1 MDQFEK
7 KIFSAT
13 VTESEVIAEGVKQ
26 ITFKLD
32 DLFIFQPWQ
41 YVWIEIPTLIIPDT
55 KGNRRAFSILNSS
68 REDNTIGIV
77 VRASERGYTQS
88 LVALKKGD
96 TVRIHGPFGNSFVV
110 EEGHQPEHIVM
121 IAGGVGIAAFLPM
134 LHTIKDKS
142 YRSKCHFVYL
152 NKNKEGTPFLSELEA
167 LKKEGDFFDY
177 TVSYKNFSWSDV
189 RSVAPQLSEDVEWW
203 ITGPQAMIDQVVGIL
218 EDKGVLREDMVFEN
232 YYPIE
237 ERSLSRAKV
246 EAQASSDNLF
256 AKAIQNSTNHTVI
269 TDVNGVVLF
278 ANKAAETITGYTSEE
293 ILGNTPRLWGGMM
306 DRKFYVDLWKCVGR
320 GESFSGEIVNRR
332 KNGELYH
339 ALAHIAPILGEK
351 EEVIGYIGTEED
363 ITSMNAHKDELESM
377 NALMIG
383 RELAMVKL
391 KEQIKELTNT
401 TV

>member
-1 MDQFEK
+1 MDQFEN

-110 EEGHQPEHIVM
+110 EEEHQPDHIMM

-134 LHTIKDKS
+134 LHTIQKKS
-142 YRSKCHFVYL
+142 YRTKCHLVYL
-152 NKNKEGTPFLSELEA
+152 NKNKEGTPFLTELEA
-167 LKKEGDFFDY
+167 LKQGGDFFDY
-177 TVSYKNFSWSDV
+177 TVSYEYFSWNDV
-189 RSVAPQLSEDVEWW
+189 RSIVSKMTGDVEWW
-203 ITGPQAMIDQVVGIL
+203 VAGPQPMINHVVAIL
-218 EDKGVLREDMVFEN
+218 EDKQVSREDMVFEN
-232 YYPIE
+232 FYPTQAQ
-237 ERSLSRAKV
+237 SLTREIV

-269 TDVNGVVLF
+269 TDVNGIVLF
-278 ANKAAETITGYTSEE
+278 ANKAAERITGYAFEE

-306 DRKFYVDLWKCVGR
+306 DGKFYVDFWKCIGK

-332 KNGELYH
+332 KNGEFYH
-339 ALAHIAPILGEK
+339 ALAHIAPIFGEK
-351 EEVIGYIGTEED
+351 EEIVGYIGTEED
-363 ITSMNAHKDELESM
+363 ITDMNTHKDELEKM
-377 NALMIG
+377 NALMVG
-383 RELAMVKL
+383 RELEMIKL